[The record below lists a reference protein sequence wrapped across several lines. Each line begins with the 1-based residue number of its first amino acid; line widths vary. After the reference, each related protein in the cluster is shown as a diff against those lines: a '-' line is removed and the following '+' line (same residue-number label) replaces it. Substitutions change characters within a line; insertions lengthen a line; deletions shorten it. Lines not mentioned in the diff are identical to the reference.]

1 MVFRKKTCN
10 NYYRRDIMEAKK
22 YNNLLRIARALEE
35 FKLKCYKRMNK
46 DPEYDDFILNNAP
59 CNYDL
64 NYFDFEKE

>member
-1 MVFRKKTCN
+1 
-10 NYYRRDIMEAKK
+10 MEAKK